1 MSDKDSHKQVCF
13 FFTFSGLWH
22 VIPWWV
28 GDTGAGVVLG
38 SLSWGMGE
46 WGTGNGVE
54 GPAYKTLTAVRRLVP
69 RSGARERCHEEKQ
82 RPVSQ
87 DWP

>member
-1 MSDKDSHKQVCF
+1 MF
-13 FFTFSGLWH
+13 FFFHLLCS
-22 VIPWWV
+22 VACDSVV
-28 GDTGAGVVLG
+28 GRRHRSRGRVGEFELG
-38 SLSWGMGE
+38 NGE